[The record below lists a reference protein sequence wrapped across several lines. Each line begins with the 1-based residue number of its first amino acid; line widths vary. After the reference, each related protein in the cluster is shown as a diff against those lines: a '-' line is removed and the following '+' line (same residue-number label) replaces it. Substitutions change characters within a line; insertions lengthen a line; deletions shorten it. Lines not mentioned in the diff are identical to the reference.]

1 MHFLITLSFFFI
13 FMISLIDDQTDLQII
28 PNTQSNSPKNEAKST
43 GTNNKMELLND
54 EQIDQ
59 QLYGTTLWNS
69 QRVIPTPQISY
80 MQSMFTES
88 NTLAPTEQIT
98 KTTTSTYLSERS
110 QLNNNNNNN
119 HFSTL
124 AISCIIVA
132 SLIAALLF
140 TGK

>member
-1 MHFLITLSFFFI
+1 
-13 FMISLIDDQTDLQII
+13 MISLIDDQTDLQII